1 MARPKGVVKL
11 RHRKEPHLEVH
22 LYQDPET
29 KKVTGHVIDWQRAK
43 VTSFEEK
50 EEGAEVPPHGV

>member
-1 MARPKGVVKL
+1 MAKPKGVVRL

-22 LYQDPET
+22 LYQDQET
-29 KKVTGHVIDWQRAK
+29 KKVIGHVVDWERGK

-50 EEGAEVPPHGV
+50 EEKPQNSSEKT

>member
-1 MARPKGVVKL
+1 MAKPKGVIKL

-22 LYQDPET
+22 LYQDQET
-29 KKVTGHVIDWQRAK
+29 KKVKGHVIDWERGK

-50 EEGAEVPPHGV
+50 DKEAKNG